1 MVAEVTAV
9 AEAALPIFY
18 REISPM
24 ALTTPEP
31 SVATAAT
38 TATAVATLLERFRV
52 ECGRGQG
59 EHLDRVQRLFQAE
72 REAATQP
79 RRRGPAR
86 QQRKRHVQQEIRR
99 KTVACSHE
107 LCERG
112 CTLDEVA
119 ELLQLTPRTLRQWEY
134 TCRPERLALV
144 PLGRPTARAPVG
156 RRQAVLGFLKE
167 HGPGVGV
174 PTLQEQFPDL
184 ARAELTDLLER
195 YRHILSVRHHESVRV
210 LHWPVL
216 GRVWALDFAEP
227 SLPGQGDVLAPV
239 EGRYPYLLAVRDL
252 ASGYQLAWLPVTA
265 ATSAITCAALA
276 RLFAAYGRP
285 LVLKADNGPPF
296 RAEQTKRFLQQAGV
310 HFLFSPPYWP
320 GYNGSIEAAIGS
332 LKTRT
337 EQHAAEH
344 GHAGR
349 WTWAD
354 VEAAPR
360 QANVRQPRRLHGL
373 TPAEAWASRTLV
385 SDVERVRFEL
395 AVERHRYLARSE
407 LRFDSTMALDHWQG
421 SALDRK
427 AIERAL
433 VEHDYLLFR
442 RRRLPLTVKVEKV
455 TSFL

>member
-134 TCRPERLALV
+134 TCRPDKLTLV
-144 PLGRPTARAPVG
+144 PLGRPTARAPVSA
-156 RRQAVLGFLKE
+156 RQQVLRFLKD
-167 HGPGVGV
+167 HGPGTGV

-184 ARAELTDLLER
+184 ARAELTDLLQR
-195 YRHILSVRHHESVRV
+195 YRQVLEARYGQSTRV
-210 LHWPVL
+210 LHWLVV

-227 SLPGQGDVLAPV
+227 SLPPM
-239 EGRYPYLLAVRDL
+239 VR
-252 ASGYQLAWLPVTA
+252 
-265 ATSAITCAALA
+265 
-276 RLFAAYGRP
+276 
-285 LVLKADNGPPF
+285 
-296 RAEQTKRFLQQAGV
+296 TK
-310 HFLFSPPYWP
+310 
-320 GYNGSIEAAIGS
+320 
-332 LKTRT
+332 
-337 EQHAAEH
+337 
-344 GHAGR
+344 
-349 WTWAD
+349 
-354 VEAAPR
+354 
-360 QANVRQPRRLHGL
+360 
-373 TPAEAWASRTLV
+373 
-385 SDVERVRFEL
+385 
-395 AVERHRYLARSE
+395 
-407 LRFDSTMALDHWQG
+407 
-421 SALDRK
+421 
-427 AIERAL
+427 
-433 VEHDYLLFR
+433 
-442 RRRLPLTVKVEKV
+442 
-455 TSFL
+455 